1 MNLSRKILAI
11 IAFLLA
17 FQLLAFYLAS
27 RAFFFYNFARLEEQ
41 YASRN
46 IERAT
51 SLMENQKQNL
61 AALAED
67 WAAWDDTYNFIQKP
81 TEEYIKSNLVDET
94 FEGLGVNLILFL
106 NHSGELVFGKA
117 YDLELHRETPL
128 PNGWKKHFS
137 AGSPLLFHPSPK
149 EGKVGVITLSSD
161 FMLVAV
167 HPIVTSLEEGPIM
180 GTFVIGYYLDQT
192 WAERIS
198 QVVRFPV
205 SIFAPSELQTPREL
219 VEGKTFALRFPDS
232 RTMEA
237 FALLN
242 DLYGQPALVLKVTM
256 PRELYRQSQI
266 LFFLF
271 SLLNLLIGLVFGG
284 SILIFLRWHLLSRL
298 TRLSEGLRAIALSGN
313 ISARVA
319 VEGKDELTEL
329 ENRINALLTSLEE
342 SLKALEES
350 EKWHRMLINSI
361 TDGLLVIDRNLK
373 LRQVNETG
381 ARFLGARVEELLG
394 KNLED
399 CLKEPIFSDFYQT
412 LIRTFER
419 NTIQTISIPCQT
431 PEGEKIF
438 EMRLYPLPDGALCI
452 ARDVTELRRA
462 ERFYVKAQKME
473 TAGRMALAI
482 AHDFNNLLAPIL
494 AGTELLLTGAISLQN
509 NRALL
514 EEIRKACE
522 KASNLVKQLLLF
534 GRKEPLTSE
543 VINLNAIIREMESLV
558 VRILGQKVELIL
570 DLAPELYPIEINKS
584 HAEQILINLVMNAKD
599 AMPSGGQLIVKT
611 ENVQLEEEALTH
623 PEAYPG
629 KFVRLLVKDTGVGI
643 SPEVMEHIFEP
654 FFTTKEPGAGTGLGL
669 SVVYSIVKQN
679 RGWIEVKSAPGEGAA
694 FYIYFPALEAGEK

>member
-1 MNLSRKILAI
+1 MNLSRKILTI

-17 FQLLAFYLAS
+17 FQFLAFYLAS
-27 RAFFFYNFARLEEQ
+27 RFFFFHNFARLEEQ
-41 YASRN
+41 YARRN
-46 IERAT
+46 IERAI
-51 SLMENQKQNL
+51 SFIENQKQNL

-117 YDLELHRETPL
+117 YDLKLHREIPL

-137 AGSPLLFHPSPK
+137 VGSPLLFHPSPK
-149 EGKVGVITLSSD
+149 EGKVGIIILSPD
-161 FMLVAV
+161 PMLVAV

-180 GTFVIGYYLDQT
+180 GTFVIGYYLDQA

-205 SIFAPSELQTPREL
+205 SVFAFSESQAPREFM
-219 VEGKTFALRFPDS
+219 EGKTFALRFPDS

-237 FALLN
+237 FASFN
-242 DLYGQPALVLKVTM
+242 DLYGKPALVFKVTM
-256 PRELYRQSQI
+256 PRELYRQSRI

-284 SILIFLRWHLLSRL
+284 SILIFLRQHLLSRL
-298 TRLSEGLRAIALSGN
+298 TRLSERLRAIALSGN

-319 VEGKDELTEL
+319 VEGKDELAEL
-329 ENRINALLTSLEE
+329 GKRINDLLSSLEE
-342 SLKALEES
+342 SRRALEES
-350 EKWHRMLINSI
+350 EKWYRMLINSI
-361 TDGLLVIDRNLK
+361 TDGLLVVDRNLK
-373 LRQVNETG
+373 IRQVNETCT
-381 ARFLGARVEELLG
+381 RFLGAKVEELLG
-394 KNLED
+394 KNLKD
-399 CLKEPIFSDFYQT
+399 CLKEPIFSDFHRA

-431 PEGEKIF
+431 PKGEKIL
-438 EMRLYPLPDGALCI
+438 EVRIYPLPDGALCI
-452 ARDVTELRRA
+452 ARDVTELRQA
-462 ERFYVKAQKME
+462 ERFYVRAQKME

-482 AHDFNNLLAPIL
+482 AHDFNNFLAPIL
-494 AGTELLLTGAISLQN
+494 AGTELLLTGAIPLQN
-509 NRALL
+509 SHVLL

-522 KASNLVKQLLLF
+522 KASDLVKQLLLF
-534 GRKEPLTSE
+534 GQKEPPTPE
-543 VINLNAIIREMESLV
+543 IIDFNAVIRDMESLIA
-558 VRILGQKVELIL
+558 RILGQKVELIL
-570 DLAPELYPIEINKS
+570 DLAPELYPIKINKS

-611 ENVQLEEEALTH
+611 EKVQLEEEALAH

-629 KFVRLLVKDTGVGI
+629 KFVCLSVRDTGVGMT
-643 SPEVMEHIFEP
+643 PEVMEHIFEP
-654 FFTTKEPGAGTGLGL
+654 FFTTKEPGVGAGLGL

-679 RGWIEVKSAPGEGAA
+679 RGWIEVKSAPGEGTA
-694 FYIYFPALEAGEK
+694 FYIYFPALEVGEK